1 MASQPGAEMKI
12 GAAGGHREEPAAD
25 QRGPALRDLV
35 LVAAAVEAFFL
46 ALMAV
51 APVGGVSQTISPL
64 TRAWPWLLAPARL
77 VFGQL
82 AAESVPPE
90 RGWPAL
96 ALFAGLLVGAS
107 AAAALVVPLCRKR
120 PDARQA
126 HLWLAL
132 GGTAVLG
139 MTLLLLPSLPSDDVF
154 SYILYGRISALHGA
168 NPLLAAPSSFPDD
181 PFLRLVFWQG
191 TRSVYGPG
199 WLLLSAG
206 LTHVAEALGGQLAT
220 YALLYKLVGF
230 VAHLANTALIWAI
243 LGWLAPRRRLL
254 GTLLYAW
261 NPLCLLEFC
270 ASAHN
275 DALMLTLALA
285 GIYCLA
291 RGWEIPALLCFGLS
305 ISVKYVWL
313 ALVPLYLVWVARR
326 VLAER
331 AGRARQEGRVQ
342 HAPTKKA
349 SRWYEGRGIRTAAWV
364 MWELL
369 WRVGVVVGVVALTAV
384 PFWAGKETL
393 GALAYSPPAQQLDNS
408 LLEVA
413 QWPLRALAEALGARP
428 ATAASVAQTGLKLL
442 GLGIFALVWAQ
453 AALRTRDFES
463 LLVGWGWLLFW
474 YAAVAAGWFWP
485 WYATWALAAA
495 AVAMSDEL
503 MTAALLLAGG
513 VLTLYAFIPLYAA
526 PVYGLRAL
534 IAFGPA
540 LGYLVYQHRA
550 ELVSAAQRLRAILE
564 RANRGRARRV

>member
-1 MASQPGAEMKI
+1 MASQPSGAQMTA
-12 GAAGGHREEPAAD
+12 GAAGAPAEEPEAAWS
-25 QRGPALRDLV
+25 GPALRDLV
-35 LVAAAVEAFFL
+35 LVAAAIEAFFL
-46 ALMAV
+46 ALMAA
-51 APVGGVSQTISPL
+51 APVGGISQTISPL
-64 TRAWPWLLAPARL
+64 VHMWPWLLAPARL
-77 VFGQL
+77 IFGRL

-96 ALFAGLLVGAS
+96 ALFAGLMVGAS
-107 AAAALVVPLCRKR
+107 AAAALVVPLCRRR
-120 PDARQA
+120 PGGRQT

-132 GGTAVLG
+132 GGAAVLG
-139 MTLLLLPSLPSDDVF
+139 LTLLLLPSLPSDDVF

-168 NPLLAAPSSFPDD
+168 NPLVAAPSSFPDD

-220 YALLYKLVGF
+220 YVLLYKLVGF
-230 VAHLANTALIWAI
+230 AAHLANSALIWAI
-243 LGWLAPRRRLL
+243 LGLLAPRRRLL

-291 RGWEIPALLCFGLS
+291 RGWEGPALLCFGLS

-313 ALVPLYLVWVARR
+313 ALVPLYLIWVARR

-331 AGRARQEGRVQ
+331 AGRVWQEGRAQ
-342 HAPTKKA
+342 HARTNV
-349 SRWYEGRGIRTAAWV
+349 RQWYERAGIRAVVWAV
-364 MWELL
+364 L
-369 WRVGVVVGVVALTAV
+369 WRVGVVVGVMTLTAL
-384 PFWAGKETL
+384 PFWAGTETL

-408 LLEVA
+408 LLELA
-413 QWPLRALAEALGARP
+413 QWPLRAVAGALGVRP
-428 ATAASVAQTGLKLL
+428 TAAASVVQAGLKLL
-442 GLGIFALVWAQ
+442 GLGIFALVWVR
-453 AALRTRDFES
+453 AALRTRDLGS
-463 LLVGWGWLLFW
+463 LLVGWGWVLFW
-474 YAAVAAGWFWP
+474 YAAVASGWFWP
-485 WYATWALAAA
+485 WYATWALALAA
-495 AVAMSDEL
+495 LVAREEL
-503 MTAALLLAGG
+503 LPAALLLAGG

-540 LGYLVYQHRA
+540 LGYLVYSHRA
-550 ELVSAAQRLRAILE
+550 EVVRAAGRLRTALE
-564 RANRGRARRV
+564 RANRGWARRV